1 MNNRGL
7 GRTMVRLPADT
18 QAAQPQIILLI
29 NYVPLL
35 NIIL

>member
-18 QAAQPQIILLI
+18 QAALPQIILLI
-29 NYVPLL
+29 KYVPLL
-35 NIIL
+35 SFA